1 MFCFCS
7 IGIIGTVV
15 EVLGTILLLLIA
27 FSVAVSLSVGIAI
40 TCDQLQK
47 SNSARYVMY
56 VYLASF
62 CAPVRIRWQPDNMTS
77 LWCYVYNDN
86 NYSDDR
92 PPVLQDHLLSGTMV
106 VFHDR
111 Y

>member
-47 SNSARYVMY
+47 SNSARCVMY
-56 VYLASF
+56 
-62 CAPVRIRWQPDNMTS
+62 
-77 LWCYVYNDN
+77 N
-86 NYSDDR
+86 NI
-92 PPVLQDHLLSGTMV
+92 VI
-106 VFHDR
+106 
-111 Y
+111 